1 MFRRR
6 DANGVVF
13 LWTYGQSNYLLF
25 EESLEDLV
33 NLKPLPVSDRRRLP
47 NVERGHLR
55 RGPEAG
61 GAAGVNEQ
69 ERRRRPTE
77 REERLRRRRRQDQRE
92 AVLRKG
98 GGWER
103 QVCPRGNATSEEDLP
118 LKSNTMPP
126 PQVAGIALI

>member
-1 MFRRR
+1 MI
-6 DANGVVF
+6 
-13 LWTYGQSNYLLF
+13 
-25 EESLEDLV
+25 EEILEDLAFA
-33 NLKPLPVSDRRRLP
+33 DRRRLP

-61 GAAGVNEQ
+61 GAAGVGEQ

>member
-25 EESLEDLV
+25 EEILVDLL
-33 NLKPLPVSDRRRLP
+33 NLKPLPVSDRCRLP

-61 GAAGVNEQ
+61 GAAGVGEQ
-69 ERRRRPTE
+69 ERRRRPAE
-77 REERLRRRRRQDQRE
+77 REERLRRRQRQDQRE

-98 GGWER
+98 GGRER
-103 QVCPRGNATSEEDLP
+103 QVCPRGNATSEGRFIFEVNYNASP
-118 LKSNTMPP
+118 
-126 PQVAGIALI
+126 